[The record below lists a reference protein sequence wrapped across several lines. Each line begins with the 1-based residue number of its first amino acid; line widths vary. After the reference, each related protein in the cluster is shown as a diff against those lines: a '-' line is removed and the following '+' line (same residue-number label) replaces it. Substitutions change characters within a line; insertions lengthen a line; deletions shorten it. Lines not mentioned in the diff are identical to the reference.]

1 MLVAWIVF
9 ILLGAAFAAW
19 AGSWLPVAVAGV
31 LVAGFFSGS
40 LSLPSPQLSPVESA
54 RNAEMRV
61 SSRFAGEFPGFDARN
76 VISSIRISMSPT
88 WMNGKEK

>member
-31 LVAGFFSGS
+31 LVAGFFFWILIST
-40 LSLPSPQLSPVESA
+40 LSPA
-54 RNAEMRV
+54 I
-61 SSRFAGEFPGFDARN
+61 P
-76 VISSIRISMSPT
+76 
-88 WMNGKEK
+88 